1 MAAEEITIGPQTN
14 GNGHVSFSEV
24 VRVHYRWAQQFH
36 HGREAAKT
44 SKQELEDALRQFE
57 ADQGKIVDAYWC
69 MSQASAAALT
79 EKDLPAPPRWHH
91 IRLPWRKKP
100 EPELRLHRVTDW
112 VTNDHQQ
119 IAELLHHCDAL
130 AIRVEAVLTG
140 VPRHVAMRWLMS
152 VEENLLGFVE
162 RAKRAAP
169 RTAGNGTPATPIERR
184 QRQSQLDKFVARQ
197 RTELIQLEDY
207 YDRAGQKHARQIYVT
222 GMGIGALCL
231 IPLAVGAAG
240 LLAVFGV
247 LDLHAPGV
255 RRFFACF
262 AAGALGAIVSVL
274 SRMSGRGGGFIVDHE
289 IGDSGIHRLGG
300 YRPLIGGVFGVALYF
315 LARTS
320 LLHLE
325 RGLRTFPFFVIVAFL
340 AGFSERW
347 AQIVLGGA
355 EKTVSASLGA
365 KPGGE

>member
-1 MAAEEITIGPQTN
+1 MAAAETTIAPEAN
-14 GNGHVSFSEV
+14 GGHVSFSEV
-24 VRVHYRWAQQFH
+24 VRVHYRWAQHFH
-36 HGREAAKT
+36 HGREAAKA
-44 SKQELEDALRQFE
+44 SKDELEDALRQFE
-57 ADQGKIVDAYWC
+57 ADQGKIVGAYWC

-79 EKDLPAPPRWHH
+79 EKDQPEPPHWHH

-100 EPELRLHRVTDW
+100 EAELRLHRVTDW
-112 VTNDHQQ
+112 VTIEHLQ
-119 IAELLHHCDAL
+119 IAELLHHCDTL
-130 AIRVEAVLTG
+130 AIKVEAVLHG
-140 VPRHVAMRWLMS
+140 VPRQVAMRWLMS

-162 RAKRAAP
+162 RDRRARP
-169 RTAGNGTPATPIERR
+169 RGAAGNGAPPTTIERR
-184 QRQSQLDKFVARQ
+184 QRQSYVDRFVARQ
-197 RTELIQLEDY
+197 RKELIQLEDY

-222 GMGIGALCL
+222 GMGVGALCL

-247 LDLHAPGV
+247 LDLGSDGV
-255 RRFFACF
+255 QRFFACF

-274 SRMSGRGGGFIVDHE
+274 SRMAGKRGGFIVDHE
-289 IGDSGIHRLGG
+289 IGDAGIRRLGG
-300 YRPLIGGVFGVALYF
+300 YRPLIGAVFGVTLYF

-325 RGLRTFPFFVIVAFL
+325 PGLRTFPFFVVVAFL

-347 AQIVLGGA
+347 TQVVLGGA

-365 KPGGE
+365 KTA

>member
-1 MAAEEITIGPQTN
+1 MAAEQTTIAAHAN
-14 GNGHVSFSEV
+14 GGHVSFSEV

-36 HGREAAKT
+36 NGRDTAKA
-44 SKQELEDALRQFE
+44 SKDELEGVLRRFE
-57 ADQGKIVDAYWC
+57 AEQGRIVDAYWC

-79 EKDLPAPPRWHH
+79 KKDRREPPRWHH
-91 IRLPWRKKP
+91 MRLPWSKKP

-112 VTNDHQQ
+112 VTIEHQP
-119 IAELLHHCDAL
+119 IAELLHHCDTL
-130 AIRVEAVLTG
+130 AIKVEAVLHG
-140 VPRHVAMRWLMS
+140 VPRQVAMRWLMS
-152 VEENLLGFVE
+152 VEENLLGYVE

-169 RTAGNGTPATPIERR
+169 SAPAGNGAAETTAERR
-184 QRQSQLDKFVARQ
+184 RRQSQADKFVARQ
-197 RTELIQLEDY
+197 SKELIQLEDY

-222 GMGIGALCL
+222 GMGIGALAL

-240 LLAVFGV
+240 LFAVFGV
-247 LDLHAPGV
+247 LDLHSMGV

-274 SRMSGRGGGFIVDHE
+274 SRMAGKRGGFIVDHE
-289 IGDSGIHRLGG
+289 IGDNGIRRLGG
-300 YRPLIGGVFGVALYF
+300 YRPLIGAVFGVALFF

-320 LLHLE
+320 LLHIE
-325 RGLRTFPFFVIVAFL
+325 PGLRTFPFFVIVAFL

-347 AQIVLGGA
+347 TQVVLGGA

-365 KPGGE
+365 KPDG